1 MLAVLAVLIAAPASS
16 EVDAAPAD
24 EAAGA
29 PVAAEEA
36 AAEPAA
42 PAEEP
47 VPPAEE
53 PAAPAEEPQAA
64 PAGRVERGAFTTAV
78 VDREPQDSLDTLS
91 NRSREVFYF
100 SEIRGVPGETITHRW
115 EWDGKLMAEVSFDV
129 GGPRW
134 RAHSSKR
141 LDPIWLGEWTVTVLD
156 SAGRVLSSESF
167 TYTDAGAEVAPATEV
182 SEEAPAAGGETPPA
196 AQQP

>member
-1 MLAVLAVLIAAPASS
+1 MLAMLVALVAAPALS
-16 EVDAAPAD
+16 EVGADPAD

-29 PVAAEEA
+29 PAAAEE
-36 AAEPAA
+36 PVA

-47 VPPAEE
+47 Q
-53 PAAPAEEPQAA
+53 APAEEPQAA
-64 PAGRVERGAFTTAV
+64 PVGRLERGGFTTAV

-100 SEIRGVPGETITHRW
+100 SEIREAPGETITHRW
-115 EWDGKLMAEVSFDV
+115 EWGGKLMAEVSFDV

-134 RAHSSKR
+134 RVHSSKR
-141 LDPIWLGEWTVTVLD
+141 LDPNWLGEWTVTVLD

-167 TYTDAGAEVAPATEV
+167 TYTDAGAEAVPATEV
-182 SEEAPAAGGETPPA
+182 SEEAPATGGETPPA
-196 AQQP
+196 APQP